1 VVTLLNI
8 WILTTMRVTLLLLFL
23 NCLFGAIIW
32 IAPSGFITVIAICAY
47 LTFLVISIG
56 YTDTATL
63 FLLGAREIRSADE
76 TDFNAAA
83 IQEAYK
89 LAVGRPRLYY
99 YNGALERAFVL
110 QKKNS
115 ISLVLSKGLLE
126 ICTKDEL
133 SAICFGL
140 LIQVKKNM
148 APKRTKV
155 MFLIGMMTWLSH
167 GAAEILI
174 KIVRINEFKQSMNW
188 LMYYL
193 LHPWLELIFKV
204 TFLEKNF
211 LKIESWMVEY
221 PIENDLLRKVGS
233 KLRTNNEIQSLT
245 SRKLIEFS
253 SVNKSRHYQNI
264 TTLEFLPHE
273 WDLIFDPKMEASV

>member
-1 VVTLLNI
+1 
-8 WILTTMRVTLLLLFL
+8 
-23 NCLFGAIIW
+23 
-32 IAPSGFITVIAICAY
+32 
-47 LTFLVISIG
+47 
-56 YTDTATL
+56 
-63 FLLGAREIRSADE
+63 
-76 TDFNAAA
+76 
-83 IQEAYK
+83 
-89 LAVGRPRLYY
+89 
-99 YNGALERAFVL
+99 
-110 QKKNS
+110 
-115 ISLVLSKGLLE
+115 
-126 ICTKDEL
+126 
-133 SAICFGL
+133 
-140 LIQVKKNM
+140 
-148 APKRTKV
+148 
-155 MFLIGMMTWLSH
+155 
-167 GAAEILI
+167 
-174 KIVRINEFKQSMNW
+174 MNW